1 MQARAALPCLPSS
14 LHNRPTLLWCDAA
27 QPHVTQGD
35 AVKTHN
41 YSRREFVGM
50 SAAAGASLAA
60 NTLGPLPPHL
70 VPDPGAVAASD
81 RVRFGMIGVGMQGSG
96 LLSQAITLPGV
107 ECAAACDL
115 YDGRHTLARE
125 IVRADLP
132 VTRRYQEL
140 LDNKEIDCIV
150 AAVPDHWH
158 KQVVVDAVSAG
169 KDIYCEK
176 PMSHSAA
183 DGVAMVD
190 AAKRSGRI
198 VQIGSQR
205 VSSQVCAK
213 AKELIAQG
221 TLGDLM
227 LVEGWL
233 GRNDPTGAWEYP
245 PPPDLSPKNL
255 DWDTWQGTVPK
266 RPFDPVIFA
275 RWRCWKEYGT
285 GVAGDLLVH
294 LVSGMMFM
302 LGINAPPKQASA
314 VGGIRRWKDGRN
326 MPDVQAVVYDYDGL
340 PVYMR
345 LNLGTEMPETYRIQG
360 SKGLLEV
367 TGSALTL
374 TPQSG
379 KDQYPSY
386 YTGSYPRALRQAYLA
401 KWHEENDPKMGQ
413 PVTMPETISFSGP
426 DFDDIRPHQ
435 WTFFEAVRTRKPVVE
450 DVVFGHHAA
459 LACHMANESYF
470 RRGAVSW
477 DEATKTIKG

>member
-1 MQARAALPCLPSS
+1 MK
-14 LHNRPTLLWCDAA
+14 
-27 QPHVTQGD
+27 
-35 AVKTHN
+35 KTRL
-41 YSRREFVGM
+41 SRREFLQT
-50 SAAAGASLAA
+50 SAGAAGALLAA
-60 NTLGPLPPHL
+60 RTVIL
-70 VPDPGAVAASD
+70 DPEPIGAYQNPVAASD
-81 RVRFGMIGVGMQGSG
+81 RVRFGIIGIGMQGSG
-96 LLSQAITLPGV
+96 LLASAITLPGV

-255 DWDTWQGTVPK
+255 
-266 RPFDPVIFA
+266 
-275 RWRCWKEYGT
+275 
-285 GVAGDLLVH
+285 
-294 LVSGMMFM
+294 
-302 LGINAPPKQASA
+302 
-314 VGGIRRWKDGRN
+314 
-326 MPDVQAVVYDYDGL
+326 
-340 PVYMR
+340 
-345 LNLGTEMPETYRIQG
+345 
-360 SKGLLEV
+360 
-367 TGSALTL
+367 
-374 TPQSG
+374 
-379 KDQYPSY
+379 
-386 YTGSYPRALRQAYLA
+386 
-401 KWHEENDPKMGQ
+401 
-413 PVTMPETISFSGP
+413 
-426 DFDDIRPHQ
+426 
-435 WTFFEAVRTRKPVVE
+435 
-450 DVVFGHHAA
+450 
-459 LACHMANESYF
+459 
-470 RRGAVSW
+470 
-477 DEATKTIKG
+477 